1 MKELK
6 QFADNLK
13 KLIADFEDDSER
25 ANKLHTQAQEV
36 ELSFD

>member
-13 KLIADFEDDSER
+13 KLIADFEDDSEC
-25 ANKLHTQAQEV
+25 ANKLQTYN
-36 ELSFD
+36 SRSRIKF